1 MLVRL
6 ALENEAEALVSMAA
20 AAVAETKPA
29 HTFSADRVREVYAAY
44 LATANPTFFFVEQRR
59 VPIGFLQAEIGA
71 YDFTDGIFTVQKT
84 IYVQPDKRGTR
95 AAVLLMR
102 HLTDWSRRLGARE
115 IFGGV
120 DNGYQ
125 IGRTSRFLERLGFVR
140 DGWSMHMSLN
150 DG

>member
-1 MLVRL
+1 M
-6 ALENEAEALVSMAA
+6 
-20 AAVAETKPA
+20 
-29 HTFSADRVREVYAAY
+29 REVYAAY

-59 VPIGFLQAEIGA
+59 VPIGFLQAEIGS

-102 HLTDWSRRLGARE
+102 HLIDWSRRLGARE